1 MPYGCGALDVL
12 GVSADET
19 GLLVLVVLRHDGL
32 CVSRFVLFC

>member
-1 MPYGCGALDVL
+1 MTYRCGALDVL

-32 CVSRFVLFC
+32 CVFEFVLFR